1 MKTTVNKISTKK
13 NDMYEHKCAH
23 SSCDKIGEFK
33 APVSRESINEY
44 IYFCLD
50 HIREY
55 NKNWN
60 YYEGLNN
67 EEIESEIRKATT
79 WERPTW
85 PMKDGVKKN
94 WGDVNFEFH
103 DFDNLNN
110 KEIEKKVANYS
121 LKEVKAFK
129 IFNIPPT
136 KNTEII
142 KKTYKKLVKKYHP
155 DYNMGNKEYENKIK
169 EINQAYNDIK
179 DIK

>member
-1 MKTTVNKISTKK
+1 MMKTNVYKIGIK
-13 NDMYEHKCAH
+13 NDSHEQECAH
-23 SSCDKIGEFK
+23 SSCIKKGEFK
-33 APVSRESINEY
+33 APVSRENINEY

-94 WGDVNFEFH
+94 WGDINFEFH

-110 KEIEKKVANYS
+110 KEIEKQ
-121 LKEVKAFK
+121 
-129 IFNIPPT
+129 
-136 KNTEII
+136 
-142 KKTYKKLVKKYHP
+142 
-155 DYNMGNKEYENKIK
+155 YN
-169 EINQAYNDIK
+169 
-179 DIK
+179 

>member
-1 MKTTVNKISTKK
+1 MKTTVNKISIKK

-85 PMKDGVKKN
+85 PMKDGVKKI
-94 WGDVNFEFH
+94 GV
-103 DFDNLNN
+103 
-110 KEIEKKVANYS
+110 I
-121 LKEVKAFK
+121 
-129 IFNIPPT
+129 
-136 KNTEII
+136 
-142 KKTYKKLVKKYHP
+142 
-155 DYNMGNKEYENKIK
+155 
-169 EINQAYNDIK
+169 
-179 DIK
+179 